1 MTEREKRIE
10 KMARDMCNR
19 KMTCEECIGVHGDIY
34 FRDKSDCK
42 YCFAA
47 TRAYN
52 AGYRKADEVRKET
65 AKEFIELFHK
75 YVIISEDTFDGTV
88 KMNITDAV
96 KMNEEIEKK
105 FGVEVEE

>member
-65 AKEFIELFHK
+65 AKEILSVWK
-75 YVIISEDTFDGTV
+75 QIATSYDSGKTQ
-88 KMNITDAV
+88 
-96 KMNEEIEKK
+96 EKA
-105 FGVEVEE
+105 FERIARLAEWYGVEVEE

>member
-1 MTEREKRIE
+1 MTEQENREKAIAEMTRHFGE
-10 KMARDMCNR
+10 MARCH
-19 KMTCEECIGVHGDIY
+19 CECDDSKISCY
-34 FRDKSDCK
+34 K
-42 YCFAA
+42 CFAIKV
-47 TRAYN
+47 YD

-96 KMNEEIEKK
+96 KMNEEIEKR
-105 FGVEVEE
+105 FGVEVEG